1 MNKIQINSKIVP
13 ELDPQFVPA
22 ALWNRAFRELAAA
35 QPDAIDAA
43 ITLERANG
51 AVSRFDS
58 KLLAD
63 TEENLDLN
71 FRYVERI
78 VKFMLW
84 AFGGKTVTIAG
95 APLVAAKLAEH
106 YSADGVRAFDYK
118 VMGERIY
125 GGEFQVLSCPYE
137 EAPAEKRIAVKL
149 GGNFDGCR
157 IGFDLGG
164 SDRKC
169 AAVIDGKTVHSEEV
183 VWDPYFQ
190 KDVNYHRE
198 GILDSLRR
206 AAEKMPRI
214 DAIGGSAAGV
224 YVDNQPRIASLFRGI
239 PEADFKSKV
248 QPIFLEIAKE
258 FPGVPFIVLNDG
270 EVTALAGAV
279 SLKKNAMIGLA
290 MGTSEAVGY
299 VTPDGNLTDY
309 LNELA
314 FAPVDYRE
322 DDPPCDEWSGD
333 AGVGAL
339 YLSQQAVGRLVK
351 PAGFDFPENTP
362 LPEILKLVQKAR
374 SENDPRASKIYR
386 SVGVY
391 LGYAIA
397 HYSDFYDLENLLLL
411 GRVSSGKGGDEIIEE
426 ASRVL
431 KEVFPELNVT
441 IHIPDE
447 TFKRHGQAMI
457 AASLPELAK

>member
-1 MNKIQINSKIVP
+1 MTEIKVSCKILP
-13 ELDPQFVPA
+13 ELDPEFVPA
-22 ALWNRAFRELAAA
+22 ALWNREFRRIAAEA
-35 QPDAIDAA
+35 ADAIDAA
-43 ITLERANG
+43 ITLERSNG
-51 AVSRFDS
+51 AVSRFDT

-63 TEENLDLN
+63 TPENLPLN

-84 AFGGKTVTIAG
+84 AYGGRIVTVAG
-95 APLVAAKLAEH
+95 APLVAAKLAEV
-106 YSADGVRAFDYK
+106 YSENGERAFDYK

-125 GGEFQVLSCPYE
+125 GDKFEVRSTAYADAIP
-137 EAPAEKRIAVKL
+137 EKKISVKL
-149 GGNFDGCR
+149 GGNFSGCR

-169 AAVIDGKTVHSEEV
+169 AAVIDGKAVHSEEV

-206 AAEKMPRI
+206 AAAKMPRI

-224 YVDNQPRIASLFRGI
+224 YVENQPRIASLFRGI
-239 PEADFKSKV
+239 PEADFKDKV
-248 QPIFLEIAKE
+248 RPIFLEIAKE
-258 FPGVPFIVLNDG
+258 FPGVPFVVLNDG
-270 EVTALAGAV
+270 EVTALAGAI
-279 SLKKNAMIGLA
+279 SLQKNSLIGLA

-299 VTPDGNLTDY
+299 VTPEGNLTDY

-322 DDPPCDEWSGD
+322 EDSPCDEWSGD
-333 AGVGAL
+333 CGVGAS

-351 PAGFDFPENTP
+351 PAGFDFPADAK
-362 LPEILKLVQKAR
+362 LPEILKMVQAAR
-374 SENDPRASKIYR
+374 AENDERASKIYR

-397 HYSDFYDLENLLLL
+397 HYADFYDLSNLLLL
-411 GRVSSGKGGDEIIEE
+411 GRVSSGDGGSEIIGE
-426 ASRVL
+426 ANRVL
-431 KEVFPELNVT
+431 KEVFPELSVE

-447 TFKRHGQAMI
+447 TFKRHGQAVI
-457 AASLPELAK
+457 AASL

>member
-1 MNKIQINSKIVP
+1 MKQINVISPIIP
-13 ELDPQFVPA
+13 ELDPGFVPA
-22 ALWNRAFRELAAA
+22 ALWNREYRKLAASDSNA
-35 QPDAIDAA
+35 VRIA
-43 ITLERANG
+43 ITCERSNG

-58 KLLAD
+58 MMLAD
-63 TEENLDLN
+63 TEENLELN

-84 AFGGKTVTIAG
+84 AYGGCEVAIAG
-95 APLVAAKLAEH
+95 APLVAARLAKV
-106 YSADGVRAFDYK
+106 YSANGERAFDYE

-125 GGEFQVLSCPYE
+125 GKEFKIVSIPYDQ
-137 EAPAEKRIAVKL
+137 AKPEKSISMKL
-149 GGNFDGCR
+149 GGNFAGCR

-206 AAEKMPRI
+206 AAAKMPRI

-224 YVDNQPRIASLFRGI
+224 YVENQPRIASLFRGI
-239 PEADFKSKV
+239 PEADFKDKV
-248 QPIFLEIAKE
+248 RPIFLEIAKE
-258 FPGVPFIVLNDG
+258 FPGVPFVVLNDG

-279 SLKKNAMIGLA
+279 SLQKNSLIGLA

-314 FAPVDYRE
+314 FAPVDYRT
-322 DDPPCDEWSGD
+322 DNPPRDEWSGD
-333 AGVGAL
+333 CGVGASF
-339 YLSQQAVGRLVK
+339 LSQQAVGRLVEA
-351 PAGFDFPENTP
+351 AGFEFPADTK
-362 LPEILKLVQKAR
+362 LPEILKMVQSAR
-374 SENDPRASKIYR
+374 AENDERASAIYR
-386 SVGVY
+386 SIGVY

-397 HYSDFYDLENLLLL
+397 HYADFYDLANLLLL
-411 GRVSSGKGGDEIIEE
+411 GRVSSGEGGSEIIAE
-426 ASRVL
+426 ANRVL
-431 KEVFPELNVT
+431 KEVFPELSVE

-447 TFKRHGQAMI
+447 TFKRHGQAVI
-457 AASLPELAK
+457 AASL

>member
-1 MNKIQINSKIVP
+1 MKQINVISPIIP
-13 ELDPQFVPA
+13 ELDPGFVPA
-22 ALWNRAFRELAAA
+22 ALWNREYRKLAATDGNA
-35 QPDAIDAA
+35 VKIA
-43 ITLERANG
+43 ITCERSNG

-58 KLLAD
+58 MMLAD
-63 TEENLDLN
+63 TEENLELN

-84 AFGGKTVTIAG
+84 AYGGCEVAIAG
-95 APLVAAKLAEH
+95 APLVAARLAKVYAANGE
-106 YSADGVRAFDYK
+106 RAFDYE

-125 GGEFQVLSCPYE
+125 GKEFKIVSIPYDQ
-137 EAPAEKRIAVKL
+137 AKPEKSISMKL
-149 GGNFDGCR
+149 GGNFAGCR

-206 AAEKMPRI
+206 AAAKMPRI

-224 YVDNQPRIASLFRGI
+224 YVENQPRIASLFRGI
-239 PEADFKSKV
+239 PEADFKDKV
-248 QPIFLEIAKE
+248 RPIFLEIAKE
-258 FPGVPFIVLNDG
+258 FPGVPFVVLNDG

-279 SLKKNAMIGLA
+279 SLQKNSLIGLA

-314 FAPVDYRE
+314 FAPVDYRT
-322 DDPPCDEWSGD
+322 DNPPRDEWSGD
-333 AGVGAL
+333 CGVGASF
-339 YLSQQAVGRLVK
+339 LSQQAVGRLVEA
-351 PAGFDFPENTP
+351 AGFEFPADTK
-362 LPEILKLVQKAR
+362 LPEILKMVQSAR
-374 SENDPRASKIYR
+374 AENDERASAIYR
-386 SVGVY
+386 SIGVY

-397 HYSDFYDLENLLLL
+397 HYADFYDLANLLLL
-411 GRVSSGKGGDEIIEE
+411 GRVSSGEGGSEIIAE
-426 ASRVL
+426 ANRVL
-431 KEVFPELNVT
+431 KEVFPELSVE

-447 TFKRHGQAMI
+447 TFKRHGQAVI
-457 AASLPELAK
+457 AASL